1 MVNQFTSDRGESA
14 AGALEFDGE
23 QGHAVQIL
31 TPAETAQVSGGFW
44 LLYWLLLQ
52 DAH

>member
-1 MVNQFTSDRGESA
+1 MINQFTSDRGEPA
-14 AGALEFDGE
+14 AGALEVDGA

-31 TPAETAQVSGGFW
+31 TPAETAQVSGGFC

-52 DAH
+52 DAY